1 MQDELKIQ
9 EMKLEMK
16 SRMHEKRENQ
26 ERVNVKLPKLII
38 TKFDDTILNWFR
50 FWKQFDN
57 EIAKAKICPVSKFSY
72 LNELSIPRVT
82 LLIEDLSF
90 TSEGYSRVKSIILDT
105 FNKSTEIAA

>member
-38 TKFDDTILNWFR
+38 TKFDDTILDWFR
-50 FWKQFDN
+50 FWKQFDSD
-57 EIAKAKICPVSKFSY
+57 IAKAKIGPVSKFSY
-72 LNELSIPRVT
+72 LNELLIPRVR
-82 LLIEDLSF
+82 LLIDDLSF